1 MRRRTPQFPG
11 KESRKD
17 PEWGC
22 PLRAANGDW
31 RRRERSVKLP
41 MRHNERPRAMMSRL
55 VLRLLLVSG
64 PSSYALGA
72 VAAALAAGVQLAFR
86 DFFLHVPFLLFFP
99 ATIVA
104 AFLGGWRA
112 GLTCAA
118 IAAPVA
124 TYFFLGTSASFAI
137 GMEDWLRL
145 LIFVLICL
153 LIVALLWLLQT
164 VSQQLFAERELVRLL
179 AREGHHRIGNS
190 LQLIA
195 ATLQLQG
202 KASASAD
209 VKRALDSARNRVSAI
224 ARVHRRLHESNPA
237 ATLRI
242 GPYVDDLC
250 KDIEAQAG
258 EGTAVN
264 VRCAD
269 FELPVDTAI
278 KLGLILSEL
287 LLNAIKHGGA
297 TQSVEVDCRRAAD
310 GEFALRI
317 SDGGAGFPTGFDP
330 AASRGLGMMLITSL
344 AQEMGGRVAF
354 QREHGRTIVE
364 IAVPSPWANT

>member
-1 MRRRTPQFPG
+1 
-11 KESRKD
+11 
-17 PEWGC
+17 
-22 PLRAANGDW
+22 
-31 RRRERSVKLP
+31 
-41 MRHNERPRAMMSRL
+41 MMSRL

-64 PSSYALGA
+64 SSSYALGA
-72 VAAALAAGVQLAFR
+72 IAAALAAGLQFAFR
-86 DFFLHVPFLLFFP
+86 DFFLQVPFLLFFP

-124 TYFFLGTSASFAI
+124 TYFFLGRSANFAI

-145 LIFVLICL
+145 LLFVLICL
-153 LIVALLWLLQT
+153 LIVALLWLLQA
-164 VSQQLFAERELVRLL
+164 VSQQLLAERELVRLL

-190 LQLIA
+190 LQMVA

-202 KASASAD
+202 KASASAE
-209 VKRALDSARNRVSAI
+209 VKGALESARNRVSAI

-242 GPYVDDLC
+242 GPYVGDLC

-258 EGTAVN
+258 EGAAVN

-269 FELPVDTAI
+269 FELPVDTAV

-287 LLNAIKHGGA
+287 LLNAIKHGG
-297 TQSVEVDCRRAAD
+297 TKESVEVDCRRTD
-310 GEFALRI
+310 GEFALTI
-317 SDGGAGFPTGFDP
+317 SDGGAGFPAGFDP

-344 AQEMGGRVAF
+344 IQELGGRVAF
-354 QREHGRTIVE
+354 RRAQGRTIVA
-364 IAVPSPWANT
+364 IAVPSPAANA

>member
-1 MRRRTPQFPG
+1 ML
-11 KESRKD
+11 SRF
-17 PEWGC
+17 
-22 PLRAANGDW
+22 
-31 RRRERSVKLP
+31 
-41 MRHNERPRAMMSRL
+41 

-64 PSSYALGA
+64 PGSFALGA
-72 VAAALAAGVQLAFR
+72 LAAALAAVVQLAFR
-86 DFFLHVPFLLFFP
+86 DFFLQVPFLLFFP

-118 IAAPVA
+118 IAAPTA
-124 TYFFLGTSASFAI
+124 TYFFLGASAGFAI

-153 LIVALLWLLQT
+153 LIVLLLWLLQT

-190 LQLIA
+190 LQLVA

-202 KASASAD
+202 RASGSAEVKSALASAQ
-209 VKRALDSARNRVSAI
+209 NRVSAI
-224 ARVHRRLHESNPA
+224 ARVHRRLHQSNPA

-242 GPYVDDLC
+242 GPYIADLC
-250 KDIEAQAG
+250 KDIEAAS
-258 EGTAVN
+258 EGTPVRVN
-264 VRCAD
+264 CAD
-269 FELPVDTAI
+269 FELPVDAAI

-297 TQSVEVDCRRAAD
+297 TERVDVDCRA
-310 GEFALRI
+310 
-317 SDGGAGFPTGFDP
+317 SDGTFTLTIADSGVGFPSAFDP
-330 AASRGLGMMLITSL
+330 AASKGLGMMLIRSL
-344 AQEMGGRVAF
+344 TEELGGGMEF
-354 QREHGRTIVE
+354 QRVHGRTVVSIT
-364 IAVPSPWANT
+364 IPIPAALHGS